1 MSSTECSDNLC
12 LSCQK
17 FTEQIKYFLT
27 VHYFVVIMSILS
39 HCAYIN
45 VFSSHHDGIFKIKT
59 NDCVIEREKE
69 RETDRKRE
77 RERETERQRD
87 REEMKSRN
95 NEKVSV
101 TS

>member
-27 VHYFVVIMSILS
+27 VHYFVVIMSILP

-45 VFSSHHDGIFKIKT
+45 VFSSHHDGIFKTKT
-59 NDCVIEREKE
+59 NDCVIET
-69 RETDRKRE
+69 ETD
-77 RERETERQRD
+77 RQRD

>member
-27 VHYFVVIMSILS
+27 VHYFVVIMSILP

-45 VFSSHHDGIFKIKT
+45 VFSSHHDGIFKTKT
-59 NDCVIEREKE
+59 NDCVIETGKE
-69 RETDRKRE
+69 RETE
-77 RERETERQRD
+77 RQRETDRQRD

>member
-69 RETDRKRE
+69 RERQTE
-77 RERETERQRD
+77 RERGRERQRD
-87 REEMKSRN
+87 RET
-95 NEKVSV
+95 EKK
-101 TS
+101 

>member
-1 MSSTECSDNLC
+1 MINMSSTECSDNLC

-27 VHYFVVIMSILS
+27 VHYFVVIMSILP

-45 VFSSHHDGIFKIKT
+45 VFSSHHDGIFKTKT
-59 NDCVIEREKE
+59 NDCVIETGKE
-69 RETDRKRE
+69 RETE
-77 RERETERQRD
+77 RQRETDRQRD

>member
-27 VHYFVVIMSILS
+27 VHYFVVIMSILP

-45 VFSSHHDGIFKIKT
+45 VFSSHHDGIFKTKT
-59 NDCVIEREKE
+59 NDCVIETEKE
-69 RETDRKRE
+69 R
-77 RERETERQRD
+77 ERQRD
-87 REEMKSRN
+87 RERQIDRET
-95 NEKVSV
+95 EKK
-101 TS
+101 